1 MAIRIAR
8 GEIQAPTIRTGD
20 SQLTRTRRFARMDQK
35 SPADV
40 LSDAVQIYTNHRK
53 ELDQV
58 NRLNVINLEEGK
70 LQDNLLKL
78 NQKIDQEYKIG
89 NISDEQ
95 LNLIYDQEAQK
106 AIKFYEKNLDPQTFS
121 MFKGTIYKNFTNAKR
136 EGLRTKDNAVIA
148 TADLTYRDKKLRIL
162 DSFSKLDPVGMDLNF
177 YNVKRKEYEQNITN
191 ISRVRKVDVDQ
202 ELTEFDF
209 IYLRRAAEG
218 LIDVPA
224 EGKTSQYYF
233 DLANKL
239 RNDPPEKLGGI
250 NLTERYKNSIIK
262 DIEETKN
269 TIKQVEL
276 ERKERIN
283 TPIFEDMKKK
293 ISTGTLTYQD
303 IADAKQ
309 KGDASL
315 EFLTEIDGYKKRY
328 EESLQGKDK
337 DSDPILYK
345 EIQVL
350 IDKADVITINE
361 PFLTNQETQY
371 NKTATEEQQLQALSL
386 VDRFNEPITSRQS
399 LDEKTYNFFKPQ
411 LKEQKNELDRLFE
424 SRFKQEIARIRKEI
438 EPRFILN
445 DRIMAEFD
453 RKVTADLYQFAREKF
468 YKDKIDIDTLF
479 NLDSKIG
486 IFYKYYE
493 DNKTQGKKFQL
504 THQEQ
509 FDLQMPDGRTPQQ
522 LEQDKEQPLE
532 PIDNFYEKLE

>member
-1 MAIRIAR
+1 MAIRIER

-20 SQLTRTRRFARMDQK
+20 SQLTKTRRFARMDQK

-106 AIKFYEKNLDPQTFS
+106 TIKFYEKNLDPQTFS

-136 EGLRTKDNAVIA
+136 EGLRAKDNAVIA

-177 YNVKRKEYEQNITN
+177 YNVKRKEYEQNVTN

-239 RNDPPEKLGGI
+239 RNDPPKNLGGI

-276 ERKERIN
+276 EKKERIN
-283 TPIFEDMKKK
+283 TPIFEDIKKK
-293 ISTGTLTYQD
+293 QSTGTLTYQD

-315 EFLTEIDGYKKRY
+315 EFLTEIDGYQKRM
-328 EESLQGKDK
+328 EESFQGIDK
-337 DSDPILYK
+337 DSDPVLYK

-371 NKTATEEQQLQALSL
+371 NKTATEEQQLQPLSL

-504 THQEQ
+504 TEKEQ
-509 FDLQMPDGRTPQQ
+509 FNLQMDGRTPQQ
-522 LEQDKEQPLE
+522 LEQDKVQPLE

>member
-8 GEIQAPTIRTGD
+8 GEIQAPTIRTGG
-20 SQLTRTRRFARMDQK
+20 SQLTRTRRFARIDQK

-40 LSDAVQIYTNHRK
+40 ASDAVQIYTNHREK
-53 ELDQV
+53 LDQV

-78 NQKIDQEYKIG
+78 NQKIDQEYKTG

-136 EGLRTKDNAVIA
+136 EGLRAKDNAVIA

-177 YNVKRKEYEQNITN
+177 YNVKRKEYEQNVTN

-209 IYLRRAAEG
+209 IYLKRAAEG

-239 RNDPPEKLGGI
+239 RNDPPQKLGGI

-283 TPIFEDMKKK
+283 TPIFENIAEKQ
-293 ISTGTLTYQD
+293 SRGTLTYQD
-303 IADAKQ
+303 IAEAKQ
-309 KGDASL
+309 NGDKSL
-315 EFLTEIDGYKKRY
+315 EFLTELDGYQKRY
-328 EESLQGKDK
+328 EESLQGIDK
-337 DSDPILYK
+337 DSDPILFK

-371 NKTATEEQQLQALSL
+371 NKTATEEQQLQPLSL

-411 LKEQKNELDRLFE
+411 LKEQKNQLDRLFE

-438 EPRFILN
+438 DPRFIL
-445 DRIMAEFD
+445 DETIMAEFD
-453 RKVTADLYQFAREKF
+453 RRVTADLYQFAREKF

-479 NLDSKIG
+479 NLDPKIG
-486 IFYKYYE
+486 MFYKYYE
-493 DNKTQGKKFQL
+493 NNRDQGKKFRL
-504 THQEQ
+504 TEKEQ
-509 FDLQMPDGRTPQQ
+509 FNLQMPDGRTPQQ
-522 LEQDKEQPLE
+522 LEQDKGQPLE
-532 PIDNFYEKLE
+532 PIENFFEKLE

>member
-1 MAIRIAR
+1 MVIRVPR
-8 GEIQAPTIRTGD
+8 GEIQAPAIRTGG
-20 SQLTRTRRFARMDQK
+20 SQLTRTRRFARLDQK
-35 SPADV
+35 SIADV
-40 LSDAVQIYTNHRK
+40 ASDAIQIYTNHREK
-53 ELDQV
+53 LDQV

-95 LNLIYDQEAQK
+95 LNLIYDQETQK

-136 EGLRTKDNAVIA
+136 EGLRAKDNAVIA

-177 YNVKRKEYEQNITN
+177 YNVKRKEYEQNVTN

-239 RNDPPEKLGGI
+239 RNDPPQKLGGI

-328 EESLQGKDK
+328 EESLQGRDK
-337 DSDPILYK
+337 DSDPVLYK

-371 NKTATEEQQLQALSL
+371 NKTATEEQQLQPLSL

-479 NLDSKIG
+479 NLDPKIG

-493 DNKTQGKKFQL
+493 DNKNQGKKFKL
-504 THQEQ
+504 TEKEQ
-509 FDLQMPDGRTPQQ
+509 INLQMDGRTPQQ
-522 LEQDKEQPLE
+522 LEQDKGQPLE
-532 PIDNFYEKLE
+532 PIENFFEKLE